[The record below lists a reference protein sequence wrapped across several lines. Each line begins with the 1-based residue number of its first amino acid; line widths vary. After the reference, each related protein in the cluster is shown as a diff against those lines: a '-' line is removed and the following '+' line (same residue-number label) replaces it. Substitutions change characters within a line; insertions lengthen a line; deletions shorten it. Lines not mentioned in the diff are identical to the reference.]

1 MVADPR
7 RRQWG
12 AATGAAATAVAVP
25 TTGGNRH
32 QGAPQPSASWCP
44 WCLGGELPDSVRRTM
59 PIRAAARPFVP
70 GVVVAVW
77 LAASVGFCGAGE
89 GGSAA
94 PASSGVDEVLEEE
107 RTFIDASRPTRAN
120 GSAPASDQ
128 RTLATRLWYAPMPV
142 AAPACAGRRCALVLL
157 GHGWG
162 GPPPAF

>member
-7 RRQWG
+7 RRQG
-12 AATGAAATAVAVP
+12 GGPTGAAATAVAVP

-77 LAASVGFCGAGE
+77 LGEVLVSCGDGE

-94 PASSGVDEVLEEE
+94 PASIGVDEVLEEE

-128 RTLATRLWYAPMPV
+128 RQVATALGGAP
-142 AAPACAGRRCALVLL
+142 
-157 GHGWG
+157 
-162 GPPPAF
+162 